1 MPKTKK
7 KRDKKTSERG
17 RKGEKKRM
25 EVGGVGGR
33 REREREY
40 GREKKMKMKNNNK
53 KKEQIGTNGIHMVN
67 IHNANFILKN
77 QHQLLYVYL

>member
-1 MPKTKK
+1 
-7 KRDKKTSERG
+7 
-17 RKGEKKRM
+17 M

-67 IHNANFILKN
+67 INNANFILKN